1 MTSKSTLASLAAI
14 LVVATAARAQ
24 GNYKRD
30 IPDSLAA
37 KAKITEAVAAA
48 TAQKRFPKGAI
59 QSVELERE
67 DGHLKYSYDIATPGK
82 SGIDEVD
89 VDALTGKIIVVDARD
104 AGADE
109 KGSGRGGERS
119 EGEGHPRREA
129 EEAVTAGA

>member
-1 MTSKSTLASLAAI
+1 MTTKFTLAPVIAI
-14 LVVATAARAQ
+14 LCAAPLVHAQ
-24 GNYKRD
+24 GSYKRD

-37 KAKITEAVAAA
+37 KAKVTEAAAAA

-89 VDALTGKIIVVDARD
+89 VDALSGKIIAVAHETPEQMKKE
-104 AGADE
+104 A
-109 KGSGRGGERS
+109 
-119 EGEGHPRREA
+119 A
-129 EEAVTAGA
+129 EEANEAKAKAAAAPKPKKP